1 MKSYLATFIA
11 ALSLTAFAADPVP
24 LFDGK
29 DLNGWT
35 AADGKPVKA
44 GWVVEEGGVLHR
56 ASKGGDIYTAKEY
69 GDFEFSFEW
78 KIAPGGNSGVKYRVT
93 TYEKKGNLGPEYQL
107 LDDSKH
113 PDAKVGPQRQS
124 ASLYDFMAPD
134 AKTKKL
140 NPPGEW
146 NTSKIVARG
155 TKLEHWL
162 NGTKVVEMDTAS
174 DAWKAAHAKSKF
186 KDVPDFAKNAKG
198 RILIQDHGDESWFRN
213 LTIKEL

>member
-1 MKSYLATFIA
+1 MKLSILLLLAGFT
-11 ALSLTAFAADPVP
+11 LTSLAADPVP

-29 DLNGWT
+29 DLAGWT
-35 AADGKPVKA
+35 NAAGKPVA
-44 GWVVEEGGVLHR
+44 SGWAVEAGGVLHR
-56 ASKGGDIYTAKEY
+56 AAKGGDIYTAKEY

-78 KIAPGGNSGVKYRVT
+78 KIAPGGNSGVKYRVIS
-93 TYEKKGNLGPEYQL
+93 YDKKGFLGPEYQL
-107 LDDSKH
+107 LDDAKH

-124 ASLYDFMAPD
+124 ASLYDFVAPD

-146 NTSKIVARG
+146 NTSKIVVRG
-155 TKLEHWL
+155 TKFEHWL
-162 NGTKVVEMDTAS
+162 NGAKVIEMDTAT

-186 KDVPDFAKNAKG
+186 KDVPEFAKNPKG
-198 RILIQDHGDESWFRN
+198 RIMLQDHGDETWFRN